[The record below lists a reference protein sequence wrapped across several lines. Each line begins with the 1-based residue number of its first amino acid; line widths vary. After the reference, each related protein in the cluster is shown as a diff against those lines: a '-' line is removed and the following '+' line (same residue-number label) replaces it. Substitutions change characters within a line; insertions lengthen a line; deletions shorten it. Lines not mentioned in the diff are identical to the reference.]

1 MKMEIA
7 NMLYE
12 TKYKSILS
20 RERFGELLVKGLE
33 LIHENGLTKQYKAI
47 EQNALEIGLA
57 YITEEMLQH

>member
-7 NMLYE
+7 NRLYE
-12 TKYKSILS
+12 SKYKAIISK
-20 RERFGELLVKGLE
+20 ERFTELLERGLN
-33 LIHENGLTKQYKAI
+33 LIHQDGISKQYKAI